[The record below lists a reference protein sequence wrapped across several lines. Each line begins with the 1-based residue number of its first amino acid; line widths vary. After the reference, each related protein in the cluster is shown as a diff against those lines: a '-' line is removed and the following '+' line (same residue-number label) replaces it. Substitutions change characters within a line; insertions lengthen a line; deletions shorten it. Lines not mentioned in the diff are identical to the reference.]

1 MPKGYS
7 IDLRERVLQ
16 ALDEGLSKSA
26 AHRLFHISRSTV
38 DHWLALRE
46 QTGSL
51 APRLVRSTRTRQLQG
66 AAFEEFV
73 RVQAHATLAEMS
85 RAWHEQTG
93 VSLTAMSFSRA
104 LKRLGWSRKKRV
116 GVTRSATKRRVRSL

>member
-1 MPKGYS
+1 MSKGYS

-51 APRLVRSTRTRQLQG
+51 APRAVRSTRTRQLQG

-73 RVQAHATLAEMS
+73 RAQSHATLGEMS
-85 RAWHEQTG
+85 QAWQQQTG

-104 LKRLGWSRKKRV
+104 LRRLGWSRKKRV
-116 GVTRSATKRRVRSL
+116 GVTRSATKRRARSS